1 MNAQAPAT
9 TRRLHSMLDADGTVT
24 IAVAAVV
31 LPPLGEDQVL
41 VRIEAA
47 PINPSDIMILLAG
60 ADPATATFAAAGAE
74 PSVIAR
80 VSEAAVRASSGR
92 VGTPLALGLEGAGT
106 VIAAGT
112 QAEDLLGK
120 RVAAMTMAGGTFGE
134 CCVFTRAECL
144 VLPDGASARD
154 GAGLFSNPLTAL
166 AIVETLHLGGQ
177 TAMVNT
183 AAASNL
189 GQMLVRIC
197 REDGIRLVNIV
208 RRAEHVGLLRAIGA
222 QYVCDASAPSFR
234 EDLLQALRET
244 GATIAF
250 DAIGGGTMA
259 SDLLFAM
266 ETVALERAEVFN
278 PYGSF
283 EAKRVYVYG
292 RLDPGSIEVP
302 PRPYGFVWGIDG
314 WSAPPILSAAGAERA
329 GALLA
334 RIAGSLT
341 TTFASH
347 YGGEISLADALRHEP
362 MLQYCAK
369 ATGHKFLINPQL

>member
-1 MNAQAPAT
+1 
-9 TRRLHSMLDADGTVT
+9 
-24 IAVAAVV
+24 
-31 LPPLGEDQVL
+31 
-41 VRIEAA
+41 
-47 PINPSDIMILLAG
+47 
-60 ADPATATFAAAGAE
+60 
-74 PSVIAR
+74 VIAR

-208 RRAEHVGLLRAIGA
+208 RRA
-222 QYVCDASAPSFR
+222 ASAPSFR